1 MTRIRS
7 RYQAMPAPDDL
18 ILTQMPIEYYKVGTM
33 NSDEVILGGNSFD
46 GLVPFEL
53 PPGQLNASDFAAAT
67 AQWPAEMKEIYP
79 LSRFGGNTNAPLA
92 MSDGD
97 CCVVCA
103 GYELARLM
111 TNAGARVHTFYY
123 DYGPV
128 CGDEAITKQLT
139 TPSSG
144 WASHASEIPWVFVS
158 QSAALPFVFWF
169 ERICCT
175 GHGRHLLPQCI

>member
-1 MTRIRS
+1 
-7 RYQAMPAPDDL
+7 
-18 ILTQMPIEYYKVGTM
+18 MPIESYKMGTM

-53 PPGQLNASDFAAAT
+53 PPGQLNAHDFAAAT

-103 GYELARLM
+103 GHAARRRQS
-111 TNAGARVHTFYY
+111 AEGR
-123 DYGPV
+123 
-128 CGDEAITKQLT
+128 
-139 TPSSG
+139 PSSLG
-144 WASHASEIPWVFVS
+144 HGVHVMFGSRSAR
-158 QSAALPFVFWF
+158 SAAVFLRYAYAFVP
-169 ERICCT
+169 T
-175 GHGRHLLPQCI
+175 

>member
-1 MTRIRS
+1 MSVIRDGMLSRIDVVSGHSARNRS
-7 RYQAMPAPDDL
+7 C
-18 ILTQMPIEYYKVGTM
+18 
-33 NSDEVILGGNSFD
+33 F
-46 GLVPFEL
+46 
-53 PPGQLNASDFAAAT
+53 
-67 AQWPAEMKEIYP
+67 WPAEMKEIYP

-97 CCVVCA
+97 CCVICA

-158 QSAALPFVFWF
+158 QSAALPFVFCV

>member
-1 MTRIRS
+1 
-7 RYQAMPAPDDL
+7 MPAPDDL
-18 ILTQMPIEYYKVGTM
+18 ILTQMPIESYKMGTM

-53 PPGQLNASDFAAAT
+53 PPGQLNAHDFAAAT

-158 QSAALPFVFWF
+158 QSAALPFVFCV